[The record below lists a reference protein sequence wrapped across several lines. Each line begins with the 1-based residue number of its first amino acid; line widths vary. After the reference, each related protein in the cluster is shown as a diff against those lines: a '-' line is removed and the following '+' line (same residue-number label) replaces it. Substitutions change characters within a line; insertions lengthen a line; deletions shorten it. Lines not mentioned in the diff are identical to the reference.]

1 MAAGSLAAICLLIP
15 IMSDRSD
22 SSDESDCLL
31 TFPGVLLKPSPVRD
45 PCAKRLSRIP
55 PYLFAELD
63 ALKAATKGDIIDF
76 GVGDPDLPTPK
87 PIVQAMNRA
96 LINPAHHRYPTYQ
109 GMLAAR
115 TAAAEWY
122 DRRFGVKLDPEH
134 EVCMLLGSKEG
145 IGHLVWGVV
154 GPGDRVAVPDPSY
167 MIYRHQTL
175 LAGGQPVMMPLR
187 EKNGFL
193 VDFDEIRNK
202 AGLKLMLLNYPSNP
216 TAGVASRKFFEEA
229 VALAHKHDFFLVN
242 DNVYSELY
250 FEHKPISL
258 LQVPGS
264 LDRCVEF
271 HSLSKT
277 YNMTGWRIG
286 FVVGNRELI
295 KAMLAIKQNTDS
307 GPFQAIQ
314 EAAIF
319 ALKHGERFAAANRE
333 VYRARRDE
341 LLQGLNSLGWQVR
354 KPEATFYVWAKLP
367 KGADSFSFT
376 RKLLSRHQVM
386 VTPGIG
392 LGKYGEG
399 YVRFALT
406 VPRARIKEAIR
417 RMARG

>member
-1 MAAGSLAAICLLIP
+1 
-15 IMSDRSD
+15 
-22 SSDESDCLL
+22 
-31 TFPGVLLKPSPVRD
+31 VKD
-45 PCAKRLSRIP
+45 PCAKRLCRIP

-63 ALKAATKGDIIDF
+63 ALKAATRGDIIDF

-87 PIVQAMNRA
+87 PIIQAMNRA
-96 LINPAHHRYPTYQ
+96 LKNPAHHRYPTYN
-109 GMLAAR
+109 GMAIAR
-115 TAAAEWY
+115 QAAAEWY
-122 DRRFGVKLDPEH
+122 ERRFNVKLDPET

-145 IGHLVWGVV
+145 IGHLIWGMV

-175 LAGGQPVMMPLR
+175 LAGAQPVMMPLK
-187 EKNGFL
+187 EKNGFI
-193 VDFDEIRNK
+193 VDLDDVRDK
-202 AGLKLMLLNYPSNP
+202 SRLKLMLLNYPSNP
-216 TAGVASRKFFEEA
+216 TAGVASRKFYEEA
-229 VALAHKHDFFLVN
+229 VALAHKHDFFVVN

-264 LDRCVEF
+264 LERCVEF

-277 YNMTGWRIG
+277 YSMTGWRIG
-286 FVVGNRELI
+286 FAVGNRDLI

-314 EAAIF
+314 EAAVY
-319 ALKHGERFAAANRE
+319 ALKHGERFAEANRA
-333 VYRARRDE
+333 VYRERRDE
-341 LLQGLNSLGWQVR
+341 LLQGLNRIGWPVR

-367 KGADSFSFT
+367 RGRDSMGFT
-376 RKLLSRHQVM
+376 RQLLAKHQVL

-392 LGKYGEG
+392 MGPHGEG

-406 VPRARIKEAIR
+406 APKIRIREAIR
-417 RMARG
+417 RMARTISAGPPAASEP